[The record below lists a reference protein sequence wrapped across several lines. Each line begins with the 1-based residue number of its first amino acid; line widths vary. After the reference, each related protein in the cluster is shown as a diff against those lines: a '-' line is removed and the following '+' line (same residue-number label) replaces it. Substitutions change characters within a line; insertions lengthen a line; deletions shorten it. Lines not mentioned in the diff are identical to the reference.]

1 MMRVFARVAQ
11 RASFAGA
18 AEDLRMSR
26 ASITK
31 HVAAIEERHGVRLLD
46 RTTRSVSV
54 TEAGRVYL
62 ERCLECLQAYDDSES
77 ALGGLAAEPRGLLRV
92 AGPFDFNRHLP
103 RLVAQ
108 FMKAHPTIDVELL
121 LSNRT
126 LDMVDEGID
135 VYLRVTNSLPPDF
148 VARQLA
154 ITRLG
159 VWGAPSYFRKHKRP
173 RTPSELC
180 DHRFALFNEP
190 PVLDEWVFERNGK
203 RTKVRLK
210 PRLVSNSGEGH
221 MAAVVEGVTLGVI
234 PSFLLPPDQVKRLE
248 PLLLEW
254 SLGDRG
260 IHAVYPHR
268 RFVPAKVR
276 AFVDYLRTA
285 LGDGTRDPWWP
296 AAIPV
301 PGSQRTPR
309 AKSGV
314 GCERQPSAAR

>member
-1 MMRVFARVAQ
+1 MDALQMMRVFARVAQ
-11 RASFAGA
+11 RASFAAA

-26 ASITK
+26 ASVTK

-62 ERCLECLQAYDDSES
+62 ERCLECLQAYEDSE
-77 ALGGLAAEPRGLLRV
+77 AAIGDLAAEPRGLLRV
-92 AGPFDFNRHLP
+92 AGPFNFNRHLP

-108 FMKAHPTIDVELL
+108 FMKGHPAIDVELL

-135 VYLRVTNSLPPDF
+135 VYLRVTNSLPPDV

-159 VWGAPSYFRKHKRP
+159 VWGAPSYFKSHKRP
-173 RTPSELC
+173 RTPLELSA
-180 DHRFALFNEP
+180 HRFALFNEP
-190 PVLDEWVFERNGK
+190 PLLDEIVFERDGR

-210 PRLVSNSGEGH
+210 PRFVSNAGEGH
-221 MAAVVEGVTLGVI
+221 VAAVLEGVTLGII
-234 PSFLLPPDQVKRLE
+234 PSFLLPPDQAQRLE
-248 PLLLEW
+248 LVLPEW
-254 SLGDRG
+254 SLGHRG
-260 IHAVYPHR
+260 IYAVYPHR

-276 AFVDYLRTA
+276 AFVEHLRTA
-285 LGDGTRDPWWP
+285 LGDGSRDPWWP
-296 AAIPV
+296 AATSV
-301 PGSQRTPR
+301 PGSPVRQRR
-309 AKSGV
+309 S
-314 GCERQPSAAR
+314 S

>member
-1 MMRVFARVAQ
+1 MMRVFIRVAQ
-11 RASFAGA
+11 RASFAAA

-26 ASITK
+26 AAITR

-62 ERCLECLQAYDDSES
+62 ERCLECLQAYEDSE
-77 ALGGLAAEPRGLLRV
+77 AVIGGLAAEPRGLLRV

-108 FMKAHPTIDVELL
+108 FMKAHPAIDVELR

-135 VYLRVTNSLPPDF
+135 VYLRVTNSLPPDV

-173 RTPSELC
+173 RTPAELR

-190 PVLDEWVFERNGK
+190 PVHDEWVFERHGR

-210 PRLVSNSGEGH
+210 PRLVTNAGEGH
-221 MAAVVEGVTLGVI
+221 LAAVVEGVTLGLI
-234 PSFLLPPDQVKRLE
+234 PSFLFPPDLLKLLE
-248 PLLLEW
+248 PVLLDW
-254 SLGDRG
+254 SLGHRG
-260 IHAVYPHR
+260 VHAVYPHR

-276 AFVDYLRTA
+276 AFVDYLRSA
-285 LGDGTRDPWWP
+285 LGDGSRDPWWP
-296 AAIPV
+296 PAIPV
-301 PGSQRTPR
+301 PGSRRVR
-309 AKSGV
+309 ARGAEGGV
-314 GCERQPSAAR
+314 DSTS